1 MRGSIN
7 PGPDIMQPQI
17 NANPDIMGGIQ
28 PMQQPLDLVQEPQGW
43 GWGGNNDAAEAA
55 SWFDDFE
62 VDPAPNPIPQ
72 VEQVQIQQ
80 ASTEN
85 RNSEFQQQ
93 IDEQLIKIQQQE
105 TKIQELEQSIVIHE
119 DTARQQL
126 AKINQYKSS
135 DENNLKVIEQLEAN
149 IWTVTDAKHQMSLI
163 KEYIEKEISNMVE
176 EIEDLKRKETQNK
189 NEREQLHS
197 QLIEFSSNSTLDAEL
212 AQKTEQLHMT
222 KPVFSSCSKTMITFL
237 LSFKKLSQ

>member
-1 MRGSIN
+1 M
-7 PGPDIMQPQI
+7 
-17 NANPDIMGGIQ
+17 
-28 PMQQPLDLVQEPQGW
+28 
-43 GWGGNNDAAEAA
+43 
-55 SWFDDFE
+55 
-62 VDPAPNPIPQ
+62 
-72 VEQVQIQQ
+72 
-80 ASTEN
+80 
-85 RNSEFQQQ
+85 
-93 IDEQLIKIQQQE
+93 K
-105 TKIQELEQSIVIHE
+105 HE

-163 KEYIEKEISNMVE
+163 KEYIEKEISNMVK

-189 NEREQLHS
+189 NECEQLHS